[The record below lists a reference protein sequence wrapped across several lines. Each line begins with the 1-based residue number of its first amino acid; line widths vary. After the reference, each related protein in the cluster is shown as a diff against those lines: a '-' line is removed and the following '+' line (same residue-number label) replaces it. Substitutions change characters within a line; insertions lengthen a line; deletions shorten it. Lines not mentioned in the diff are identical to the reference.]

1 MRKAMISAMKYWITE
16 YDIDGFRCDL
26 AFWVE
31 LDFWKQARAELDMVK
46 PLFWLGEFDELENP
60 AYGEVFD
67 ASYTW
72 KWMHL
77 AKEFYQSKLPVDT
90 LFSLLKSYDNLG
102 DSTMRSWFT
111 ANHDENSWNGTEFEK
126 YGNMAKSLAAFSLTW
141 NGVPLL
147 YSGQELGNRKRL
159 AFFEKDPIEKGKDA
173 EELTSFYQTLLRLKH
188 SNSALRAGDPT
199 VATYRIKT
207 SADDK
212 VFCYL
217 RKRGEQEVLV
227 VLNWSGEKDFHFEIL
242 DERVKGIYRNVFS
255 KAANDFTT
263 AKYFE
268 MQPWEFLVYEK

>member
-1 MRKAMISAMKYWITE
+1 
-16 YDIDGFRCDL
+16 
-26 AFWVE
+26 
-31 LDFWKQARAELDMVK
+31 
-46 PLFWLGEFDELENP
+46 LFWLGEFDELENP
-60 AYGEVFD
+60 SYGEVFD

-72 KWMHL
+72 TWMHR
-77 AKEFYQSKLPVDT
+77 AKDFYQAKLPVDT
-90 LFSLLKSYDNLG
+90 LFSVLKSYDNLG

-126 YGNMAKSLAAFSLTW
+126 YGDMAKSLAAFSMTW

-159 AFFEKDPIEKGKDA
+159 AFFEKDPLEEGPDA
-173 EELTSFYQTLLRLKH
+173 AELTSFYQSLLRLKH
-188 SNSALRAGDPT
+188 NNAALRAGDPT
-199 VATYRIKT
+199 VITYRIKT

-227 VLNWSGEKDFHFEIL
+227 VLNWSSEKDLHFEIL

-255 KAANDFTT
+255 NAANDFTS

-268 MQPWEFLVYEK
+268 MQPWEYLIYEK